1 MAERNDKTV
10 ATLAKQKLF
19 KGLDRAVVEKLLS
32 STDAKVKQ
40 FERGEVVL
48 HQGDRVRSLAI
59 VLSGRLNVI
68 QSTRDGSEVID
79 YTIKAGGVVG
89 VSYVLLQR
97 SEPFPSRLEAA
108 ESSEVAFLDIGKLRE
123 AIKSS
128 SYAGLRENLV
138 RALVGLVS
146 ESQKKL
152 AVVGCWEIGDKVM
165 TYLESLAAE
174 TGKREVEIPF
184 RTSAEFAQYIGVN
197 RCALSRSL
205 SQLARKGVL
214 SHAGGV
220 FYLP

>member
-10 ATLAKQKLF
+10 ATLARQKLF
-19 KGLDRAVVEKLLS
+19 KGLDRAAVEKLLS

-68 QSTRDGSEVID
+68 QVTRDGAEVID
-79 YTIKAGGVVG
+79 YTVKVGGVVG
-89 VSYVLLQR
+89 VSYVLQR
-97 SEPFPSRLEAA
+97 SEPFPSRIEAA
-108 ESSEVAFLDIGKLRE
+108 ESSEVAFLDIAKLRE

-138 RALVGLVS
+138 RTLVGLVS
-146 ESQKKL
+146 ECQKKL
-152 AVVGCWEIGDKVM
+152 SVVGCWEIGDKVM
-165 TYLESLAAE
+165 TYLEGLAGE
-174 TGKREVEIPF
+174 TGKREVKIPF

-214 SHAGGV
+214 SHVGGT

>member
-10 ATLAKQKLF
+10 ATLARQKLF
-19 KGLDRAVVEKLLS
+19 KGLDRAAVEKLLS

-68 QSTRDGSEVID
+68 QVTRDGAEVID
-79 YTIKAGGVVG
+79 YTVKVGGVVG
-89 VSYVLLQR
+89 VSYVLQR
-97 SEPFPSRLEAA
+97 SEPFPRRIEAA
-108 ESSEVAFLDIGKLRE
+108 ESSEVAFLDIAKLRE

-138 RALVGLVS
+138 RTLVGLVS
-146 ESQKKL
+146 ECQKKL
-152 AVVGCWEIGDKVM
+152 SVVGCWEIGDKVM
-165 TYLESLAAE
+165 TYLEGLAGE
-174 TGKREVEIPF
+174 TGKREVKIPF

-214 SHAGGV
+214 SHVGGT

>member
-19 KGLDRAVVEKLLS
+19 KGLDRAAVEKLLS

-59 VLSGRLNVI
+59 VLSGRLNVV
-68 QSTRDGSEVID
+68 QATRDGSEVID
-79 YTIKAGGVVG
+79 YTLKAGGVVG
-89 VSYVLLQR
+89 ASYVLQR

-108 ESSEVAFLDIGKLRE
+108 ESSEVAFLDMGKLRE

-146 ESQKKL
+146 ECQKKL
-152 AVVGCWEIGDKVM
+152 SVVGGWEIGDKVM
-165 TYLESLAAE
+165 TYLEGLAAE
-174 TGKREVEIPF
+174 TGTREVKIPF

-205 SQLARKGVL
+205 SQLARKGVI
-214 SHAGGV
+214 SHEGGT

>member
-10 ATLAKQKLF
+10 ATLARQKLF
-19 KGLDRAVVEKLLS
+19 KGLDRAAVEKLLS

-68 QSTRDGSEVID
+68 QVTRDGAEVID
-79 YTIKAGGVVG
+79 YTVKVGGVVG
-89 VSYVLLQR
+89 VSYVLQR
-97 SEPFPSRLEAA
+97 SEPFPSRIEAA
-108 ESSEVAFLDIGKLRE
+108 ESSEVAFLDIAKLRE

-128 SYAGLRENLV
+128 SYAGLRENLI
-138 RALVGLVS
+138 RTLVGLVS
-146 ESQKKL
+146 ECQKKL
-152 AVVGCWEIGDKVM
+152 SVVGCWEIGDKVM
-165 TYLESLAAE
+165 TYLEGLAGE
-174 TGKREVEIPF
+174 TGKREVKVPF

-214 SHAGGV
+214 SHVGGT

>member
-19 KGLDRAVVEKLLS
+19 KGLDRAEVEKLLS

-59 VLSGRLNVI
+59 VLSGRLNVV
-68 QSTRDGSEVID
+68 QATRDGSEVID
-79 YTIKAGGVVG
+79 YTVKAGGVVG
-89 VSYVLLQR
+89 VSYVLQR
-97 SEPFPSRLEAA
+97 TEPFPNRLEAA
-108 ESSEVAFLDIGKLRE
+108 ESSEVALLDVGKLRE

-128 SYAGLRENLV
+128 AYAGLRENLV
-138 RALVGLVS
+138 RTLVGLVS
-146 ESQKKL
+146 EFQKKL
-152 AVVGCWEIGDKVM
+152 SVVGCWEIGDKVM

-174 TGKREVEIPF
+174 TGKREVKIPF

-214 SHAGGV
+214 THEGGV

>member
-10 ATLAKQKLF
+10 ATLARQKLF
-19 KGLDRAVVEKLLS
+19 KGLDRAAVEKLLS

-68 QSTRDGSEVID
+68 QVTRDGAEVID
-79 YTIKAGGVVG
+79 YTLKAGGVVG
-89 VSYVLLQR
+89 VSYVLQR
-97 SEPFPSRLEAA
+97 SEPFPSRIEAA
-108 ESSEVAFLDIGKLRE
+108 ESSEVAFLDMGKLRE

-138 RALVGLVS
+138 RTLVGLVS
-146 ESQKKL
+146 EFQKKL
-152 AVVGCWEIGDKVM
+152 SVVGCWEIGDKVM
-165 TYLESLAAE
+165 TYLEGLAAE
-174 TGKREVEIPF
+174 TGKREVKIPF

-205 SQLARKGVL
+205 SQLARKGVI
-214 SHAGGV
+214 SHEGGT

>member
-59 VLSGRLNVI
+59 VLSGRLNVV
-68 QSTRDGSEVID
+68 QATRDGAEVID
-79 YTIKAGGVVG
+79 YTVKAGGVVG
-89 VSYVLLQR
+89 VSYVLQR
-97 SEPFPSRLEAA
+97 SEPFPNRLEAA
-108 ESSEVAFLDIGKLRE
+108 ESSEVALLDVGKLRE

-146 ESQKKL
+146 ECQKKL

-214 SHAGGV
+214 SHEGGV

>member
-19 KGLDRAVVEKLLS
+19 KGLDRAAVEKLLS

-68 QSTRDGSEVID
+68 QATRDGSEVID
-79 YTIKAGGVVG
+79 YTVKAGGVVG
-89 VSYVLLQR
+89 VSYVLQR

-123 AIKSS
+123 AIKTS

-146 ESQKKL
+146 ECQKKL
-152 AVVGCWEIGDKVM
+152 SVVGCWEIGDKVM
-165 TYLESLAAE
+165 TYLEGLAAE

-205 SQLARKGVL
+205 SQLARKGVI
-214 SHAGGV
+214 SHEGGT

>member
-19 KGLDRAVVEKLLS
+19 KGLDRAEVEKLLS

-68 QSTRDGSEVID
+68 QATRDGAEVID
-79 YTIKAGGVVG
+79 YTVKAGGVVG
-89 VSYVLLQR
+89 VSYVLQR
-97 SEPFPSRLEAA
+97 SEPFPNRLEAA
-108 ESSEVAFLDIGKLRE
+108 ESSEVALLDVGKLRE

-138 RALVGLVS
+138 RTLVGLVS
-146 ESQKKL
+146 EFQKKL
-152 AVVGCWEIGDKVM
+152 SVVGCWEIGDKVM

-174 TGKREVEIPF
+174 TGKREVKIPF

-214 SHAGGV
+214 SHEGGV

>member
-19 KGLDRAVVEKLLS
+19 KGLDRAEVEKLLS

-59 VLSGRLNVI
+59 VLSGRLNVV
-68 QSTRDGSEVID
+68 QATRDGSEVID
-79 YTIKAGGVVG
+79 YTVKAGGVVG
-89 VSYVLLQR
+89 VSYVLQR
-97 SEPFPSRLEAA
+97 TEPFPNRLEAA
-108 ESSEVAFLDIGKLRE
+108 ESSEVALLDVGKLRE

-138 RALVGLVS
+138 RTLVGLVS
-146 ESQKKL
+146 EFQKKL
-152 AVVGCWEIGDKVM
+152 SVVGCWEIGDKVM

-174 TGKREVEIPF
+174 TGKREVKIPF

-214 SHAGGV
+214 THEGGV

>member
-19 KGLDRAVVEKLLS
+19 KGLDRAAVEKLLS

-68 QSTRDGSEVID
+68 QATRDGSEVID
-79 YTIKAGGVVG
+79 YTLKAGGVVG
-89 VSYVLLQR
+89 ASYVLQR

-108 ESSEVAFLDIGKLRE
+108 ESSEVAFLDMGKLRE
-123 AIKSS
+123 AINSS

-146 ESQKKL
+146 ECQKKL
-152 AVVGCWEIGDKVM
+152 SVVGCWEIGDKVM
-165 TYLESLAAE
+165 TYLEGLAAE
-174 TGKREVEIPF
+174 TGKREVKIPF

-205 SQLARKGVL
+205 SQLVRKGVV
-214 SHAGGV
+214 SHEGGI

>member
-19 KGLDRAVVEKLLS
+19 KGLDRAAVEKLLS

-68 QSTRDGSEVID
+68 QATRDGAEVID
-79 YTIKAGGVVG
+79 YTVKAGGVVG
-89 VSYVLLQR
+89 VSYVLQR
-97 SEPFPSRLEAA
+97 SEPFPSRIEAA
-108 ESSEVAFLDIGKLRE
+108 ESSEVAFLDIAKLRE

-128 SYAGLRENLV
+128 SYAGLRENLI
-138 RALVGLVS
+138 RTLVGLVS
-146 ESQKKL
+146 ECQKKL
-152 AVVGCWEIGDKVM
+152 SVVGCWEIGDKVM
-165 TYLESLAAE
+165 TYLEGLAGE
-174 TGKREVEIPF
+174 TGKREVKVPF

-214 SHAGGV
+214 SHVGGT

>member
-10 ATLAKQKLF
+10 AALAKQKLF
-19 KGLDRAVVEKLLS
+19 KGLDRAAVEKLLS

-68 QSTRDGSEVID
+68 QATRDGSEVID
-79 YTIKAGGVVG
+79 YTLKAGGVVG
-89 VSYVLLQR
+89 ASYVLQR

-108 ESSEVAFLDIGKLRE
+108 ESSEVAFLDMGKLRE

-146 ESQKKL
+146 ECQKKL
-152 AVVGCWEIGDKVM
+152 SVVGCWEIGDKVM
-165 TYLESLAAE
+165 TYLEGLAAE
-174 TGKREVEIPF
+174 TGKREVKIPF

-205 SQLARKGVL
+205 SQLARKGVI
-214 SHAGGV
+214 SHEGGT